1 MFDNDYHSALNSVSI
16 CGALIL
22 FYLFSLNDYHIFYQS
37 TSYVLVRRYMVWI
50 SGKNLLLFVQTLF
63 IIHMILFRLGRR
75 CIHNKTHGKKIPGQK
90 TPRIKNTK
98 AKLDIK
104 HYCKI
109 GHKTLS
115 KKHYCKKIRYK
126 SKSKKGDV
134 HNSIIWINFMII
146 QIASYSKI
154 FTTLIKIE
162 SFHFHEQL

>member
-1 MFDNDYHSALNSVSI
+1 MKCKGLEHLKGLPKINR
-16 CGALIL
+16 
-22 FYLFSLNDYHIFYQS
+22 YLF
-37 TSYVLVRRYMVWI
+37 TSHEVI
-50 SGKNLLLFVQTLF
+50 
-63 IIHMILFRLGRR
+63 R

-134 HNSIIWINFMII
+134 HNSII
-146 QIASYSKI
+146 
-154 FTTLIKIE
+154 
-162 SFHFHEQL
+162 

>member
-1 MFDNDYHSALNSVSI
+1 MRRNFVLKLYISPLGIYNSATLGIHSDFEAFVVVIYTRMQKCNHISSCLLNK
-16 CGALIL
+16 L
-22 FYLFSLNDYHIFYQS
+22 
-37 TSYVLVRRYMVWI
+37 
-50 SGKNLLLFVQTLF
+50 
-63 IIHMILFRLGRR
+63 
-75 CIHNKTHGKKIPGQK
+75 PGQK

-134 HNSIIWINFMII
+134 HNSII
-146 QIASYSKI
+146 
-154 FTTLIKIE
+154 
-162 SFHFHEQL
+162 